1 MIQMGRLRQ
10 EIARVA
16 AFRNK
21 AVFVPTEAMSVTAPA
36 LVGMAAGVGRGYE
49 KVNLIQL

>member
-16 AFRNK
+16 AFGNK
-21 AVFVPTEAMSVTAPA
+21 AVFVSTEAMSVAAPA
-36 LVGMAAGVGRGYE
+36 LVGMAAGVGADMR
-49 KVNLIQL
+49 K

>member
-10 EIARVA
+10 ELARVV
-16 AFRNK
+16 AFGNK

-36 LVGMAAGVGRGYE
+36 LVGMAAGVGADMR
-49 KVNLIQL
+49 K